1 MKEKLINAY
10 MESAEVFAKLST
22 AKRLKVGAIIVKD
35 QRIISIG
42 YNGTPEGWC
51 NVCEDENNVT
61 KPEVIHSEM
70 NCINKL
76 AKSNESGEG
85 SVMFV
90 THSPCMDCAKS
101 IYGAGIK
108 EVFYKN
114 SYRDDSGIEFLKK
127 CGVNMV
133 HLKTS

>member
-1 MKEKLINAY
+1 
-10 MESAEVFAKLST
+10 METAEVFAKLST

-51 NVCEDENNVT
+51 NNCEDEHNNT

-76 AKSNESGEG
+76 AKSTESGEN
-85 SVMFV
+85 SIMFI
-90 THSPCMDCAKS
+90 THSPCIDCAKS

-108 EVFYKN
+108 EVFFKN
-114 SYRDDSGIEFLKK
+114 SYRDNSGIIFLEK
-127 CGVNMV
+127 CGIKVNQI
-133 HLKTS
+133 S

>member
-1 MKEKLINAY
+1 MKQKLINAY
-10 MESAEVFAKLST
+10 METAEVFAKLST
-22 AKRLKVGAIIVKD
+22 AKRLKVGAILVKN

-51 NVCEDENNVT
+51 NVCEDEHNKT

-90 THSPCMDCAKS
+90 THAPCMDCAKS

-108 EVFYKN
+108 EVYYKN
-114 SYRDDSGIEFLKK
+114 SYRDESGLEFLKK
-127 CGVNMV
+127 CNIAVV
-133 HLKTS
+133 HLKNS

>member
-10 MESAEVFAKLST
+10 METAEVFSRLST
-22 AKRLKVGAIIVKD
+22 ANRLKVGAILVKD

-51 NVCEDENNVT
+51 NTCEDEHNKT
-61 KPEVIHSEM
+61 LPEVIHSEM

-90 THSPCMDCAKS
+90 THSPCMECAKS

-108 EVFYKN
+108 KVYYKN
-114 SYRDDSGIEFLKK
+114 SYRDDAGIEFLKK
-127 CGVNMV
+127 CGIGVV
-133 HLKTS
+133 HLK

>member
-108 EVFYKN
+108 EVYYKN

-127 CGVNMV
+127 CGVNV
-133 HLKTS
+133 IQLKTS

>member
-1 MKEKLINAY
+1 MKQKLINAY
-10 MESAEVFAKLST
+10 MECAEVFAKLST
-22 AKRLKVGAIIVKD
+22 AKKLQVGAIIVKD

-51 NVCEDENNVT
+51 NVCEDEHNKT

-76 AKSNESGEG
+76 ARSTESGEN
-85 SVMFV
+85 STMFI
-90 THSPCMDCAKS
+90 THSPCMECAKS

-108 EVFYKN
+108 EVYFKN
-114 SYRDDSGIEFLKK
+114 FYRDDSGIIFLKK
-127 CGVNMV
+127 CGIN
-133 HLKTS
+133 TQQA

>member
-1 MKEKLINAY
+1 MKQKLINAY
-10 MESAEVFAKLST
+10 MECAEVFAKLST
-22 AKRLKVGAIIVKD
+22 AKKLQVGAIIVKD

-51 NVCEDENNVT
+51 NVCEDEHNKT

-76 AKSNESGEG
+76 ARSTESGEN
-85 SVMFV
+85 STMFI
-90 THSPCMDCAKS
+90 THSPCMECAKS

-108 EVFYKN
+108 EVYFKN
-114 SYRDDSGIEFLKK
+114 FYRDDSGIIFLKK
-127 CGVNMV
+127 CGINIQQA
-133 HLKTS
+133 

>member
-1 MKEKLINAY
+1 
-10 MESAEVFAKLST
+10 MEVAEVFANLST
-22 AKRLKVGAIIVKD
+22 AKRLKVGAILVKN

-51 NVCEDENNVT
+51 NCCEDENNKT
-61 KPEVIHSEM
+61 LPEVIHSEM

-90 THSPCMDCAKS
+90 THSPCMECAKS

-108 EVFYKN
+108 EVYYKN
-114 SYRDDSGIEFLKK
+114 SYRDDSGIQFLKK
-127 CGVNMV
+127 CGINVV
-133 HLKTS
+133 HFKNSQI

>member
-1 MKEKLINAY
+1 MKQKLINAY
-10 MESAEVFAKLST
+10 MECAEVFAKLST
-22 AKRLKVGAIIVKD
+22 AKKLQVGEIIVKD

-51 NVCEDENNVT
+51 NVCEDEHNKT

-76 AKSNESGEG
+76 ARSTESGEN
-85 SVMFV
+85 STMFI
-90 THSPCMDCAKS
+90 THSPCMECAKS

-108 EVFYKN
+108 EVYFKN
-114 SYRDDSGIEFLKK
+114 FYRDDSGIIFLKK
-127 CGVNMV
+127 CGIN
-133 HLKTS
+133 TQQA

>member
-1 MKEKLINAY
+1 MKPKLINAY
-10 MESAEVFAKLST
+10 MECAEVFAKLST
-22 AKRLKVGAIIVKD
+22 AKKLQVGAIIVKD

-51 NVCEDENNVT
+51 NICEDEHNKT

-76 AKSNESGEG
+76 ARSTESGEN
-85 SVMFV
+85 STMFI
-90 THSPCMDCAKS
+90 THSPCMQCAKS

-108 EVFYKN
+108 EVYFKN
-114 SYRDDSGIEFLKK
+114 FYRDDSGIIFLKK
-127 CGVNMV
+127 CGINIQQA
-133 HLKTS
+133 